1 MYTAFNNSKH
11 RTFSEEQVDV
21 ELLPSS
27 GTFKINEVEGWENK
41 GKRYICRLINYL
53 SATK

>member
-21 ELLPSS
+21 ELYPVPVPSRLTRPKAEKIS
-27 GTFKINEVEGWENK
+27 AKATFVV
-41 GKRYICRLINYL
+41 
-53 SATK
+53 S